1 MADMSHVIV
10 RNWWSLVIRG
20 IIAILFGVLTFVWPG
35 MTLDV
40 LVIFFG
46 AYALIDGVLSLIGA
60 VKASSA
66 HERWGALF
74 FEGIVGLFA
83 GVATLFWPAL
93 TLYALTVI
101 IGAWAMV
108 TGVFELIAAWRLR
121 KQIAG
126 EWMLALT
133 GVASVIFGI
142 LMWIAPLAGA
152 LVLALW
158 VGAYALI
165 FGVLLVALGFRLRSH
180 ALPMRGS
187 SMLGTAAH

>member
-1 MADMSHVIV
+1 MSHIIV

-20 IIAILFGVLTFVWPG
+20 IFAILFGALTFVWPAI
-35 MTLDV
+35 TLDV

-46 AYALIDGVLSLIGA
+46 AYALIDGALSLVGA

-66 HERWGALF
+66 HERWGALL
-74 FEGIVGLFA
+74 FEGIAGLFA
-83 GVATLFWPAL
+83 GVATLFWPAI
-93 TLYALTVI
+93 TLFALTVM

-121 KQIAG
+121 KHIAG

-152 LVLALW
+152 LVVALW
-158 VGAYALI
+158 VGAYALV

-180 ALPMRGS
+180 GVPIGAS
-187 SMLGTAAH
+187 SALGTPAR

>member
-1 MADMSHVIV
+1 MSHVIV

-20 IIAILFGVLTFVWPG
+20 IIAILFGALTLVWPG
-35 MTLDV
+35 ITLEV

-46 AYALIDGVLSLIGA
+46 AYALIDGVLSLTGA

-66 HERWGALF
+66 HERWGALL

-83 GVATLFWPAL
+83 GAATLFWPAI
-93 TLYALTVI
+93 TIVALTVI
-101 IGAWAMV
+101 IGAWAML

-133 GVASVIFGI
+133 GVASVIFGT

-158 VGAYALI
+158 MGAYALI
-165 FGVLLVALGFRLRSH
+165 FGVLMVALGFRLRSH
-180 ALPMRGS
+180 ALPMSGS
-187 SMLGTAAH
+187 SMLGTPAH